1 MLAADEK
8 RLRWGMD
15 RPPRWRRQ
23 VTEVFLRDPFRPLS
37 EQVYEM
43 QKREA

>member
-1 MLAADEK
+1 VEAAFS
-8 RLRWGMD
+8 
-15 RPPRWRRQ
+15 P
-23 VTEVFLRDPFRPLS
+23 DPFRPLS